1 MIRPIILLMLFIS
14 ISQSQWQEINQ
25 PDIGTV
31 SIILADGNQLFT
43 ATNQAQVYTSIDQ
56 ADSWEMLADTMDTQ
70 PYGADLLL
78 IKGDAVF
85 FTQNI
90 GEGPYNYICLSGFA
104 GWGPWQ
110 ELAHQS
116 SALINMV
123 DNDSLIFTLLNGISI
138 SSDSGE
144 NWTVIPDPPITGYIQ
159 LNLATNDYLYVS
171 HGCQIYRT
179 ADLGQTWEDITSILD
194 DVGFASPYS
203 CSTILAMAT
212 HEDQLIIS
220 MYWGGGKGKLF
231 VSDDHGTSWTV
242 LNEFPVDH
250 NVTAIASKNNVLYV
264 GTGSTLS
271 GVYYTTDFTTWID
284 FSNGLE
290 SYDNSVSQLVATDEF
305 LYKTGG
311 TINSYQIPLPE
322 LDTHWEGT
330 QFVEFTLSQNYPN
343 PFNPVTTLRYEVP
356 RKSFINITIFDIL
369 GNVVS
374 DLVSSNQTAGY
385 KSIQWNATNNQGDS
399 VPAGVYLYSIEAED
413 FRQTKKMI
421 LLK

>member
-1 MIRPIILLMLFIS
+1 MLLLFMS

-56 ADSWEMLADTMDTQ
+56 ADSWEMLADTMATQ

-90 GEGPYNYICLSGFA
+90 GEGPYNYLCLSGFA

-116 SALINMV
+116 SALISMV

-138 SSDSGE
+138 SSDVGE
-144 NWTVIPDPPITGYIQ
+144 TWTELPEPPITGYIR

-179 ADLGQTWEDITSILD
+179 ADLGQTWEDITGILD

-203 CSTILAMAT
+203 CSTVLAMVR

-220 MYWGGGKGKLF
+220 MYWGGGMGKLF
-231 VSDDHGTSWTV
+231 VSDDYGTSWTV
-242 LNEFPVDH
+242 LNDFPVDH
-250 NVTAIASKNNVLYV
+250 SVNAIASKNNVLYV
-264 GTGSTLS
+264 GTASTLS

-284 FSNGLE
+284 FSTGLE
-290 SYDNSVSQLVATDEF
+290 SYDYSVSQLVATDEY

-311 TINSYQIPLPE
+311 TLNSYQISLPE
-322 LDTHWEGT
+322 LETHWEST
-330 QFVEFTLSQNYPN
+330 KLVEFTLSQNYPN
-343 PFNPVTTLRYEVP
+343 PFNPTTTLQYDLPEDAMV
-356 RKSFINITIFDIL
+356 NITIYDMMGRQVKSLINGL
-369 GNVVS
+369 
-374 DLVSSNQTAGY
+374 QTAGY
-385 KSIQWNATNNQGDS
+385 NSVQWDATNSTGQPVS
-399 VPAGVYLYSIEAED
+399 AGVYLYRIEAAE
-413 FRQTKKMI
+413 FRQTKKML

>member
-1 MIRPIILLMLFIS
+1 MIRCIILILLFIS

-90 GEGPYNYICLSGFA
+90 GEGPYNYICLSGFS

-116 SALINMV
+116 SALISMV
-123 DNDSLIFTLLNGISI
+123 HNDSLIITLLNGVSI
-138 SSDSGE
+138 SSNMGE
-144 NWTVIPDPPITGYIQ
+144 TWTEIPEPPITGYIR

-179 ADLGQTWEDITSILD
+179 ADLGQTWEDITGILD
-194 DVGFASPYS
+194 DVGFPSPYS
-203 CSTILAMAT
+203 CSTVLAMVR

-231 VSDDHGTSWTV
+231 ISDDHGTSWTV

-250 NVTAIASKNNVLYV
+250 GVNAMASKNNVLYV

-271 GVYYTTDFTTWID
+271 GVYYTTDLITWID
-284 FSNGLE
+284 FSTGLE
-290 SYDNSVSQLVATDEF
+290 SYDNSVSQLVATDEY

-322 LDTHWEGT
+322 LDTHWERT
-330 QFVEFTLSQNYPN
+330 QFVELTLSQNYPN
-343 PFNPVTTLRYEVP
+343 PFNPTTTLKYDLPEDAMV
-356 RKSFINITIFDIL
+356 NITIYDMM
-369 GNVVS
+369 GRQVRT
-374 DLVSSNQTAGY
+374 LVSGQASAGY
-385 KSIQWNATNNQGDS
+385 HSVMWNGTNNKGQS
-399 VPAGVYLYSIEAED
+399 VSAGLYLYTIQSAD
-413 FRQTKKMI
+413 FRHVRKMV

>member
-1 MIRPIILLMLFIS
+1 MS

-31 SIILADGNQLFT
+31 SIILANGNQLFT
-43 ATNQAQVYTSIDQ
+43 ATNQAQVYTSVDQ
-56 ADSWEMLADTMDTQ
+56 ADSWEMLADTMATQ
-70 PYGADLLL
+70 PYVSDLLL

-90 GEGPYNYICLSGFA
+90 GAGPYNYICLSGFA

-116 SALINMV
+116 SALISMV

-138 SSDSGE
+138 SSDRGE
-144 NWTVIPDPPITGYIQ
+144 TWAEIPEPPITGYIR

-179 ADLGQTWEDITSILD
+179 ADLGQTWEDITGILD
-194 DVGFASPYS
+194 DEGFASPYS
-203 CSTILAMAT
+203 CSAILAMAS

-220 MYWGGGKGKLF
+220 MYWGGGLGKLF
-231 VSDDHGTSWTV
+231 ISDDHGTSWTV

-250 NVTAIASKNNVLYV
+250 SVTAIASKNNILYV

-271 GVYYTTDFTTWID
+271 GVYYTPDLTTWID
-284 FSNGLE
+284 FSTGLE
-290 SYDNSVSQLVATDEF
+290 SYDYSVSQLVATDEY

-311 TINSYQIPLPE
+311 TFNSYQIPLPD
-322 LDTHWEGT
+322 LDAHWEST
-330 QFVEFTLSQNYPN
+330 QLVEFTLSQNYPN
-343 PFNPVTTLRYEVP
+343 PFNPVTAIHYDLPEDALV
-356 RKSFINITIFDIL
+356 NITIYDMMGRIVKTMV
-369 GNVVS
+369 NS
-374 DLVSSNQTAGY
+374 RQNAGF
-385 KSIQWNATNNQGDS
+385 KSIQWNATNN
-399 VPAGVYLYSIEAED
+399 AGQPVSAGLYLYTIQAGA
-413 FRQTKKMI
+413 FRQTKKMVM
-421 LLK
+421 LK